1 MKIKFL
7 DKKTN
12 KVKFEY
18 TGKSEEELYQ
28 ALFNDREQNL
38 TQTVDC
44 LIENAICNNKINE
57 PYLLKS
63 ANVATILGIDNGNI
77 LDFIDDDLA
86 DNIIEKSIH
95 RLVTEEPKIFTRLLE
110 LFTDVDRYD
119 NELYTQV
126 EK

>member
-18 TGKSEEELYQ
+18 TGNSEEELYQ

-57 PYLLKS
+57 PDLLKS
-63 ANVATILGIDNGNI
+63 ANVATIIGIDNGNM
-77 LDFIDDDLA
+77 LDYIDDD
-86 DNIIEKSIH
+86 DI
-95 RLVTEEPKIFTRLLE
+95 PKIETKAINHLIKTDEQAGVILLKYVAE
-110 LFTDVDRYD
+110 DITNIEFKG
-119 NELYTQV
+119 E
-126 EK
+126 